1 MVHRCPSSMWYLCI
15 HCTGRVIDVLMQP
28 EYRKCWRPTWLA
40 KLWVFNTMPVQSLAT
55 HERRN
60 EHYTAGMF
68 FWECKGLL
76 WILISPFI
84 LHLPTKKACFQLD
97 MFAPTLQIPRSFSA
111 VERKMN
117 FSKLSRT
124 SLGFESVPKAS
135 LIYFCAW
142 ETSTKSNLSHFL
154 GKLLTQFCYTLNPKE
169 LRVCQVYDKLVPN
182 DGFPGFSTRFDKK

>member
-1 MVHRCPSSMWYLCI
+1 MSIVHVVPVHPLHRPCHWCPDATWVQEVLEANMVRQIMSIQKP
-15 HCTGRVIDVLMQP
+15 
-28 EYRKCWRPTWLA
+28 
-40 KLWVFNTMPVQSLAT
+40 TMPIQSLAT

-84 LHLPTKKACFQLD
+84 LHLPRKACFQLD

-142 ETSTKSNLSHFL
+142 EFSTKWNLSHFL